1 MGMLSWDI
9 DKLFGPYSRLLHD
22 AKLHPMRVTLDTS
35 AVEPEVLQ
43 RAQDLNA
50 AVQVVTVTVREVE
63 GTSFSVVVAPLPSV
77 AEAAVW
83 DESRWGEA
91 AFFDP
96 AAGVDLEEIL
106 TIIADG
112 GFPKEKE
119 RDALSP
125 GQRSQLRDAM
135 IFEAHAR
142 SGADCFVTDDLKAFI
157 KWGRREQF
165 EERFESRILTVVEF
179 LKLTAWPRHPA

>member
-1 MGMLSWDI
+1 MSKSL
-9 DKLFGPYSRLLHD
+9 PPRC
-22 AKLHPMRVTLDTS
+22 VTLDTG

-43 RAQDLNA
+43 RAQDLDA

-106 TIIADG
+106 TIISDG
-112 GFPKEKE
+112 GFPKEHE

-125 GQRSQLRDAM
+125 GQRHQLRDAM

-142 SGADCFVTDDLKAFI
+142 SGADYFVTNDMKAFI
-157 KWGRREQF
+157 RGGRREQL
-165 EERFESRILTVVEF
+165 EARFGSRILTVDEF
-179 LKLTAWPRHPA
+179 LDEAL